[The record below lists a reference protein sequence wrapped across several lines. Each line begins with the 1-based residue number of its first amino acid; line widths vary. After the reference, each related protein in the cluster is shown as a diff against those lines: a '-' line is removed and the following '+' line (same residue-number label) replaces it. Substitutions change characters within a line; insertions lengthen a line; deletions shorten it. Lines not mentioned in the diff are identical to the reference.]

1 MYQVE
6 RTDFMPK
13 NLFAGEFPIA
23 TAVEKVK
30 ISTPI
35 TEHTLVALKD
45 TGIEAASATNIADL
59 YGITAT
65 AAEGG
70 KEVVVYLTGEF
81 KTSSITFP
89 AGAEPAKVKTALRK
103 LNIFLK

>member
-6 RTDFMPK
+6 RNDFTPK

-30 ISTPI
+30 ASTPI
-35 TEHTLVALKD
+35 TEHTLVALKE
-45 TGIEAASATNIADL
+45 TGIEAASASNIADL

-65 AAEGG
+65 AADGG
-70 KEVVVYLTGEF
+70 EEVVVYLTGEF
-81 KTSSITFP
+81 KTSGVTFP
-89 AGAEPAKVKTALRK
+89 TGAEANKVKTALRK